1 MEISYQSDAQNG
13 RQGSKLSELA
23 GWRSWGRL
31 VICHL
36 GQGRNGTK
44 SMVKRQFQH
53 RELRK
58 RNLADNKWIG
68 GRREHQSVT
77 TDTYYLPWEYSWRGG
92 GDGGW
97 EFAERRADGPGS
109 ERAMP
114 TSHQQDDLKR
124 NFRLCLHI
132 HLSQSCDKIRINLLC
147 KWCFVVIYLFAS
159 TAQLTWLHKQCAVAS
174 NEAEK
179 YVPKQEVND
188 IFKATTSFLLS
199 FNLEQISCHY
209 HCYYYF
215 MLYAVIIFSWLW
227 IIELVTEWQV
237 ALSPQKVTI

>member
-1 MEISYQSDAQNG
+1 MAGRAASYQSWQAGGVEDILSYVTLDKGEMAQ
-13 RQGSKLSELA
+13 S
-23 GWRSWGRL
+23 
-31 VICHL
+31 
-36 GQGRNGTK
+36 

-53 RELRK
+53 RKLRK
-58 RNLADNKWIG
+58 GNLANNKWIG
-68 GRREHQSVT
+68 GRMEHQSVT

-114 TSHQQDDLKR
+114 TSHQDDLKR

-147 KWCFVVIYLFAS
+147 EWCFVVIYLFAY
-159 TAQLTWLHKQCAVAS
+159 TAQLTWLHKRCVVAS

-179 YVPKQEVND
+179 YVTKQEVND

-209 HCYYYF
+209 HCYIITLCCMLLLYF
-215 MLYAVIIFSWLW
+215 HDC
-227 IIELVTEWQV
+227 EL
-237 ALSPQKVTI
+237 